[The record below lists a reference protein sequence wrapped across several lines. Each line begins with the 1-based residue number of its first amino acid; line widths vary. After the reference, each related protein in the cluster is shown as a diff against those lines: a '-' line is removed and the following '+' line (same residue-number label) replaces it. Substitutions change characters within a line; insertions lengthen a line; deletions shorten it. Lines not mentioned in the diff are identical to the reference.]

1 MHAFTARYLAWHR
14 RRIIKLGPFSFLK
27 LSVGLYRAVP
37 AAPVSANVQGDLL
50 RELHRDYPSLQ
61 QIPGGV
67 LFSDPPKGR
76 MLLIDQTKV
85 ESVENSPNSPFE
97 AIDRMRSDFHK
108 SIPLLEYPPPFHIKI
123 EGAGTIQAMEG
134 LNPTQVLMEHA
145 PPQESWTSL
154 AGSCTFAGIRY
165 IFRTEDGFQRD
176 VHIEPL
182 FAQPDKFYVMVL
194 SMASGAGAASLD
206 QAMDTARQETEVI
219 ERLSDRVVSDLSQS

>member
-1 MHAFTARYLAWHR
+1 MQA
-14 RRIIKLGPFSFLK
+14 G
-27 LSVGLYRAVP
+27 
-37 AAPVSANVQGDLL
+37 LL

-85 ESVENSPNSPFE
+85 ESVENSPNSPFD
-97 AIDRMRSDFHK
+97 AIDRMRSDFAK
-108 SIPLLEYPPPFHIKI
+108 SVLVLEYPPPYHFKV

-134 LNPTQVLMEHA
+134 LNPTQVLLEYA
-145 PPQESWTSL
+145 PPGKQWSSV
-154 AGSCTFAGIRY
+154 AGNCAFAGIRY
-165 IFRTEDGFQRD
+165 IFRSEQGTQRD

-194 SMASGAGAASLD
+194 SVAGSGSTSLND
-206 QAMDTARQETEVI
+206 VMESARQEAELI
-219 ERLSDRVVSDLSQS
+219 ERLSDRIVSDISAV